1 MSFVT
6 NGKNGMTLKEA
17 FETVFDVLQTMQ
29 TGEIR
34 LFVKKGEITHVNR
47 TEEVYPKR
55 YDPQSADIIKF
66 REEK

>member
-1 MSFVT
+1 
-6 NGKNGMTLKEA
+6 MTLKEA

-47 TEEVYPKR
+47 TEEVYPKSYESENR
-55 YDPQSADIIKF
+55 GKIT
-66 REEK
+66 EKK

>member
-1 MSFVT
+1 
-6 NGKNGMTLKEA
+6 MTLKEA

-29 TGEIR
+29 SGEIR

-55 YDPQSADIIKF
+55 PDPENHGKINAKDA
-66 REEK
+66 RP

>member
-1 MSFVT
+1 
-6 NGKNGMTLKEA
+6 MTLMEA

-34 LFVKKGEITHVNR
+34 LFVKRGEITHVNR

-55 YDPQSADIIKF
+55 YDPRSADIIKSK
-66 REEK
+66 EKKC

>member
-1 MSFVT
+1 
-6 NGKNGMTLKEA
+6 MTLKEA

-34 LFVKKGEITHVNR
+34 LFVKRGEITHVNR

-55 YDPQSADIIKF
+55 YDPRSADIIKF